1 MVIECRYSNYGIRS
15 QTTSLKTYQKQAFR
29 AFLDGKDVFISLPAR
44 FGKLLCFQ
52 SLSFVYDS
60 LDSGPQSSIIEDR
73 KVPLQRRCADL
84 LLRQLHDVNDS
95 AISLVPHHFVPQK
108 SMVLIPQ
115 CHQAL
120 FPLQIK
126 VRMEIGTRYE
136 ATSERCPLFGVS
148 SLERCPLFRVSTLER
163 CPLFS
168 ILY

>member
-1 MVIECRYSNYGIRS
+1 MVIECSYSNYGIRS
-15 QTTSLKTYQKQAFR
+15 QTTSLKTHQKQAFR
-29 AFLDGKDVFISLPAR
+29 TFLDGKDVFISLPAR
-44 FGKLLCFQ
+44 FGKFGKLLCFQ

-73 KVPLQRRCADL
+73 KVLLQWRCADL
-84 LLRQLHDVNDS
+84 LLRQLHHVNDS
-95 AISLVPHHFVPQK
+95 ANSLVPHHFVPRK

-120 FPLQIK
+120 FPLRMK

-136 ATSERCPLFGVS
+136 ATSERCPLFGMS
-148 SLERCPLFRVSTLER
+148 SLGR

-168 ILY
+168 VFY